1 MATNPDLLNDQVVEV
16 VLKGDSDTGESKVL
30 EATDH
35 ANQRRSSESELDD
48 SDSKK
53 LRFVESFKEVSIAD
67 IPFHEENCI
76 TIEKTLEMM
85 QIIKD
90 GPDPWNAKR
99 YLESIEYCKVAHYYF
114 PSIIESQFDGSS
126 TMDIK
131 LHTNFNIFY
140 ALLEHIPEL
149 EAILNA
155 NITFNSIGDIYL
167 DIVSA
172 LANRVGNRDKLYH
185 SFDSWRNMAARRSDC
200 TTYRYKLSKIQ
211 RLEIKLL
218 TKKDGTFSDSEKVNE
233 ISDLLESQR
242 DWSAVSKVIGLED
255 VFERV
260 TTKTIQ
266 FQKIEIAIEFIQA
279 LIVEWGHSSRSQK
292 VADCIIKS
300 DLSSFFSNCPT
311 ASDRAQF
318 LKLIRYLCEWRDT
331 FPYLMTQQESLPSIM
346 EILTSWV
353 CSSELILDSTSRRN
367 GAIVIASFCAID
379 DWNSE
384 IRPLTMALIT
394 RLMFTLLNDITD
406 TKKGKEK
413 SDSTE
418 KNAYLAKM
426 QVLVIKALDN
436 IAEHSDEYD
445 KNKISKQLE
454 RAQADLVP
462 EID

>member
-1 MATNPDLLNDQVVEV
+1 MATNPDLLNDQVAEVE
-16 VLKGDSDTGESKVL
+16 LKSDSDTGESKIL
-30 EATDH
+30 TATDH
-35 ANQRRSSESELDD
+35 ANQRRNSESELND
-48 SDSKK
+48 SDSKQ
-53 LRFVESFKEVSIAD
+53 LRFVESFKEICIAD
-67 IPFHEENCI
+67 TPFHEENCI

-85 QIIKD
+85 QIIKN
-90 GPDPWNAKR
+90 GPDPWNAKS

-114 PSIIESQFDGSS
+114 PSIIESQFDRSS
-126 TMDIK
+126 TIDIK

-149 EAILNA
+149 EAIFNA
-155 NITFNSIGDIYL
+155 NNSFESDVLVYL
-167 DIVSA
+167 DIVNA

-185 SFDSWRNMAARRSDC
+185 SFDSWRNEAASWTENAAYSDNI
-200 TTYRYKLSKIQ
+200 SKVWK
-211 RLEIKLL
+211 LEIKLL
-218 TKKDGTFSDSEKVNE
+218 TKKDGTFNDPEKVNE
-233 ISDLLESQR
+233 ISKLLESQE
-242 DWSAVSKVIGLED
+242 DWSALSKVIGLEEI
-255 VFERV
+255 FERV
-260 TTKTIQ
+260 TTNTIQ

-279 LIVEWGHSSRSQK
+279 LIVEWGNSSRSQK
-292 VADCIIKS
+292 MADCIIKS
-300 DLSSFFSNCPT
+300 NLSSFFNNCSNAP
-311 ASDRAQF
+311 DRAQF

-331 FPYLMTQQESLPSIM
+331 FPYLMTQHMPLPSIM

-353 CSSELILDSTSRRN
+353 CSNEEILDSTSRRN

-426 QVLVIKALDN
+426 QVLVIKALNN

-445 KNKISKQLE
+445 KNKISRQLE